1 MCKHHALQTID
12 ARGSRGAHR
21 MSAITDFMSQA
32 FVVQGPASAS
42 PARRWRSL
50 KAAFGRL
57 RLAKSSVDQASL
69 HTLNL
74 YRANLEVR
82 LRTIDET
89 TLRSDS
95 QKKIYAAVVDML
107 KAPAKIS
114 AGARNLEWDEVYK
127 AESLIGMLYNGAR
140 LDQEVNVRLQ
150 ELAAENPDEAE
161 RQRRDYDRLSKSA
174 GGDQGA
180 GPETAVLHAF
190 LLRLLEATHWN
201 AKRKY
206 LARPIR
212 IEATNRILLAM
223 SVSFILL
230 VAPYVY
236 LVLDFGPSV
245 SSIWTLF
252 ALWTALTAGLLGA
265 FFSRLMTIQRQWA
278 NMSLDDMFLH
288 RDWQYTL
295 LRAGVGMCGALIV
308 YIFLRSGM
316 AAGALFPKFAE
327 VRIDYVQVPDGQG
340 AVPMTFVMPST
351 SLALLT
357 FWCFLAGFSEG
368 LVPNVLAGAE
378 RQLTDAASPGSSS
391 RRS

>member
-1 MCKHHALQTID
+1 
-12 ARGSRGAHR
+12 
-21 MSAITDFMSQA
+21 MSAMTDFMSQA
-32 FVVQGPASAS
+32 PASAS
-42 PARRWRSL
+42 PTRRWRNI
-50 KAAFGRL
+50 KAALNLGRL
-57 RLAKSSVDQASL
+57 RLGKTSVDHASL

-82 LRTIDET
+82 LRTIDEA
-89 TLRSDS
+89 TLQSDS

-107 KAPAKIS
+107 KAPARTS
-114 AGARNLEWDEVYK
+114 MSARNLEWDEIYK

-140 LDQEVNVRLQ
+140 LDQEIKVRLQ

-161 RQRRDYDRLSKSA
+161 RQRRDYERLSKPA
-174 GGDQGA
+174 IEGHGCEPD
-180 GPETAVLHAF
+180 TTVLHAF
-190 LLRLLEATHWN
+190 LLRLLEATHWS

-223 SVSFILL
+223 SISFILMVL
-230 VAPYVY
+230 PYVY

-278 NMSLDDMFLH
+278 NMTLDDMFLH

-295 LRAGVGMCGALIV
+295 LRAGVGVCGALIV
-308 YIFLRSGM
+308 YFFLRSGM
-316 AAGALFPKFAE
+316 AAGALFPNFAE
-327 VRIDYVQVPDGQG
+327 VRIDFVQVPDGQG
-340 AVPMTFVMPST
+340 SVPMTFVMPST

-378 RQLTDAASPGSSS
+378 RQLADSATPGMAS
-391 RRS
+391 RKR